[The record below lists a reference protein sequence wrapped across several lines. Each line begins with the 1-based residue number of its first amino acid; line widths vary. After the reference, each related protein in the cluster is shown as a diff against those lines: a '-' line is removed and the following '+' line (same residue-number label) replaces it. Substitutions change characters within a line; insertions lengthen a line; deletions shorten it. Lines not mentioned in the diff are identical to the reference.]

1 MSLLEK
7 MFGTYSERQIKK
19 LEPIVQKIEDLS
31 DEYAAMD
38 DYTLKSQTDIFRKRL
53 KDGETTD
60 DILPEAYAAVREASV
75 RVSGKRP
82 FRVQLIG
89 GIVLHQGRIAEMKT
103 GEGKTL
109 TATLP
114 AYLNA
119 LTGEG
124 VHIVTVNDY
133 LAKYHS
139 ELMGNIYRFMGLS
152 VGLIVHGLSPE
163 QRRQAYAADIT
174 YGTNNEFGFD
184 YLRDNMVIYKQD
196 LVQRGHVYAIVDEVD
211 SILIDEAR
219 TPLIISG
226 QGEKSS
232 ELYRKAD
239 AFVRRLKCYRIKEF
253 DSKKSDEDIVEDYI
267 VDEKARSAVLTSNG
281 IKKSEAHFGV
291 ENLGDAENIELMH
304 YLNNALRARGVMQ
317 LDVDYVVKDG
327 KVIIVDAF
335 TGRIMPGRR
344 YSNGLHQAIEA
355 KEGVEV
361 EKENK
366 TQATITFQNYF
377 RMYKKLSGMTGTA
390 ITEEPEFREIYSLDV
405 VEIPTNKPMIRA
417 DHNDLVYRS
426 LEGKYTAIVNQIKE
440 CHEKGQPVLVG
451 TVSIEKSELLSH
463 LLTKEGIKH
472 NVLNAKYHE
481 REAEIVA
488 QAGQPGAIT
497 ISTNMAG
504 RGTDIMLGGNSEF
517 LAMAQMKKEGY
528 DEYLIYEA
536 TNFGESDDE
545 EISAARAQYKQLLEK
560 FDAEIKKDAELVK
573 QAGGLYVLGTERHE
587 SRRID
592 NQLRGRSGR
601 QGDPGESRF
610 FISLQDDLMRLF
622 GSDKILG
629 VVDALKMPEDQPI
642 NAKIL
647 SNSIEGAQ
655 KRIEGQNFERRKNV
669 LQYDDVMNKQ
679 RELIYKQRRAVLDGA
694 NLKETLLKMTSDY
707 IASVVS
713 AYTESDVADE
723 WNFEGIRG
731 ELGGILCD
739 ADDFKYTAEQLG
751 SLNQEDIVTELLERA
766 EKRYAKQEELF
777 TPEVF
782 REVERAVLLRTV
794 DRKWVDHIDAM
805 DDLVGSVGLNAY
817 AQRNPIVEYKIQGGA
832 MFDEMIGSIREETV
846 RVILTV
852 VPKKKI
858 ERQQVLVGNASLKDG
873 GDKKVKPTPQR
884 KAVKA
889 GPNDPCPCGSG
900 RKYKKCCGSVGSGD
914 TK

>member
-1 MSLLEK
+1 
-7 MFGTYSERQIKK
+7 
-19 LEPIVQKIEDLS
+19 
-31 DEYAAMD
+31 
-38 DYTLKSQTDIFRKRL
+38 
-53 KDGETTD
+53 
-60 DILPEAYAAVREASV
+60 
-75 RVSGKRP
+75 
-82 FRVQLIG
+82 
-89 GIVLHQGRIAEMKT
+89 
-103 GEGKTL
+103 
-109 TATLP
+109 
-114 AYLNA
+114 
-119 LTGEG
+119 
-124 VHIVTVNDY
+124 
-133 LAKYHS
+133 
-139 ELMGNIYRFMGLS
+139 
-152 VGLIVHGLSPE
+152 
-163 QRRQAYAADIT
+163 
-174 YGTNNEFGFD
+174 
-184 YLRDNMVIYKQD
+184 
-196 LVQRGHVYAIVDEVD
+196 
-211 SILIDEAR
+211 
-219 TPLIISG
+219 
-226 QGEKSS
+226 
-232 ELYRKAD
+232 
-239 AFVRRLKCYRIKEF
+239 
-253 DSKKSDEDIVEDYI
+253 
-267 VDEKARSAVLTSNG
+267 
-281 IKKSEAHFGV
+281 
-291 ENLGDAENIELMH
+291 
-304 YLNNALRARGVMQ
+304 
-317 LDVDYVVKDG
+317 
-327 KVIIVDAF
+327 
-335 TGRIMPGRR
+335 
-344 YSNGLHQAIEA
+344 
-355 KEGVEV
+355 
-361 EKENK
+361 
-366 TQATITFQNYF
+366 
-377 RMYKKLSGMTGTA
+377 
-390 ITEEPEFREIYSLDV
+390 
-405 VEIPTNKPMIRA
+405 
-417 DHNDLVYRS
+417 
-426 LEGKYTAIVNQIKE
+426 
-440 CHEKGQPVLVG
+440 
-451 TVSIEKSELLSH
+451 
-463 LLTKEGIKH
+463 
-472 NVLNAKYHE
+472 
-481 REAEIVA
+481 
-488 QAGQPGAIT
+488 
-497 ISTNMAG
+497 
-504 RGTDIMLGGNSEF
+504 
-517 LAMAQMKKEGY
+517 
-528 DEYLIYEA
+528 
-536 TNFGESDDE
+536 
-545 EISAARAQYKQLLEK
+545 
-560 FDAEIKKDAELVK
+560 
-573 QAGGLYVLGTERHE
+573 
-587 SRRID
+587 
-592 NQLRGRSGR
+592 
-601 QGDPGESRF
+601 
-610 FISLQDDLMRLF
+610 MRLF